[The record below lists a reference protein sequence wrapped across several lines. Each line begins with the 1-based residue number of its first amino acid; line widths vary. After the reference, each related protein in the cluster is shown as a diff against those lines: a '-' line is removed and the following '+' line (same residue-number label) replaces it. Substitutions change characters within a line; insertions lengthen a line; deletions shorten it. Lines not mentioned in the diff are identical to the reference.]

1 MPVMSLEMML
11 KELEQ
16 DRSLR
21 EPDQLQ
27 RRIEALDRLEACLIY
42 TPDEKDEAESTLLRQ
57 AQAISAE
64 LEAINGQLYESIRR
78 KIQRGDGDGGLYE
91 WATASS
97 EVGRPLDQLNGV
109 GYDYLDVLVSG
120 TLQFDEPDE
129 SIASL
134 APEMVFYQPTPARY
148 VFDLIRHAELKSGD
162 VLIDLGSGLGHVSLL
177 AAICTPAQCIGIE
190 LEAAYVACAKK
201 SALALNVSNVTFIQ
215 QDARL
220 ADFANGTVFYL
231 YTPFT
236 GTILRDVLDRLKQEA
251 ADRQIRVCTLGPCTL
266 IVEKEP
272 WLQAMSTPEIDQL
285 TIFRS
290 I

>member
-1 MPVMSLEMML
+1 MPVMTLEMML

-16 DRSLR
+16 DRSLH
-21 EPDQLQ
+21 EPDQLR
-27 RRIEALDRLEACLIY
+27 RRIEVLDRLETCLIH
-42 TPDEKDEAESTLLRQ
+42 TPDGAESTLLRQ

-64 LEAINGQLYESIRR
+64 LEAINEKLYQSIRR
-78 KIQRGDGDGGLYE
+78 KIQQGAGDGGLYE
-91 WATASS
+91 WATVSS

-148 VFDLIRHAELKSGD
+148 VFDLIRHAELKKGD

-215 QDARL
+215 QDARS

-236 GTILRDVLDRLKQEA
+236 GTILRDVLDRLKREA
-251 ADRQIRVCTLGPCTL
+251 ADREIRVCTLGPCTL

-272 WLQAMSTPEIDQL
+272 WLHAMSTPEIDQL

-290 I
+290 V

>member
-1 MPVMSLEMML
+1 MPVMTLEMML

-16 DRSLR
+16 DRSLH
-21 EPDQLQ
+21 EPDQLR
-27 RRIEALDRLEACLIY
+27 RRIEVLDRLETCLIH
-42 TPDEKDEAESTLLRQ
+42 TPDGAESTLLRQ

-64 LEAINGQLYESIRR
+64 LEAINEKLYQSIRR
-78 KIQRGDGDGGLYE
+78 KIRQGAGDGGLYE
-91 WATASS
+91 WATVSS

-148 VFDLIRHAELKSGD
+148 VFDLIRDAELKKGD

-201 SALALNVSNVTFIQ
+201 SAHALNISNVTFIQ

-220 ADFANGTVFYL
+220 ADFSSGTVFYL

-236 GTILRDVLDRLKQEA
+236 GTILRDVLYRLKREA
-251 ADRQIRVCTLGPCTL
+251 ADREIRVCTLGPCTL

-272 WLQAMSTPEIDQL
+272 WLQAMGTPEIDQL

-290 I
+290 V